1 MENEMSTN
9 IADLNS
15 ANMQE
20 LTSNIQKEIDDGKA
34 NDYLSSDRLNNL
46 QEIQMQQLQQLQQMQ
61 ELQQLQLQQEQLEQN
76 DINDLSDTKE
86 TSESFSNNFFD
97 LMKDPLMI
105 LFLYVLISHPVTQNL
120 LGKWIPNLCS
130 EEIGLT
136 NLIVQGSLLVSL
148 YFLFKLFLR

>member
-86 TSESFSNNFFD
+86 TSESFSNNFFE

-148 YFLFKLFLR
+148 YFLFKLFLK